1 MESGNSKEARNRV
14 VKWIVI
20 PLLFVAF
27 LFTFTVPDLR
37 SVGILYTVMGG
48 YILFIFSLSRFKEEL
63 IGIRNRYFG
72 QILVGLV
79 AGIGFLVLSAISP
92 VFSLLTP
99 VISLSV
105 AEDLR
110 FLVIVI
116 MAPLLEEPWRA
127 ATIALIRDVYK
138 SSFTKAMIISAILF
152 GLLHLFVYGVL
163 LSGYDTWIQA
173 YGAVKVISGSL
184 LAAVI
189 FGVLSGLLIKRY
201 KSILPSLIAHVII
214 NFVIFSK
221 SGLVV
226 VS

>member
-1 MESGNSKEARNRV
+1 MR
-14 VKWIVI
+14 
-20 PLLFVAF
+20 
-27 LFTFTVPDLR
+27 
-37 SVGILYTVMGG
+37 
-48 YILFIFSLSRFKEEL
+48 
-63 IGIRNRYFG
+63 
-72 QILVGLV
+72 
-79 AGIGFLVLSAISP
+79 
-92 VFSLLTP
+92 
-99 VISLSV
+99 
-105 AEDLR
+105 
-110 FLVIVI
+110 
-116 MAPLLEEPWRA
+116 
-127 ATIALIRDVYK
+127 
-138 SSFTKAMIISAILF
+138 SFTKAMIISAILF

-173 YGAVKVISGSL
+173 YGAVKVIYGSL